1 MNNRPPSAIG
11 ILQPPVHALDAS
23 QEQALRSALD
33 VLLTVR
39 TTGELESHL
48 AALRG
53 APCMLFTDATRGVD
67 YELLRR
73 IHGTTTRHALV
84 ALVDSPGVDSVVDA
98 LRFGFVDVVEVAS
111 EPHRWRLAVD
121 RAMKALCTDP
131 VQPVAAP
138 GQALREALLE
148 PERRIILA
156 ALEANDWNRGE
167 TARQLRIDRTTLYK
181 KMKQLRIAA

>member
-1 MNNRPPSAIG
+1 MT
-11 ILQPPVHALDAS
+11 
-23 QEQALRSALD
+23 ALRSAIAIVQPPCGELPVAHERTLRSSLN
-33 VLLTVR
+33 VLLTVGSA
-39 TTGELESHL
+39 GELETHV

-73 IHGTTTRHALV
+73 LRTGSPNCSMV
-84 ALVDSPGVDSVVDA
+84 ALVDAPGVDVVVDA
-98 LRFGFVDVVEVAS
+98 LRFGFVDVLEATA
-111 EPHRWRLAVD
+111 EPVRWRLAVD
-121 RAMKALCTDP
+121 RAIKAMSTP
-131 VQPVAAP
+131 PSAAP

-167 TARQLRIDRTTLYK
+167 TARQLQIDRTTLYK